1 MGHLSLILSCSLLG
15 RATSAR
21 SDLLLDSIVYYQ
33 CLIIA
38 TVDRLL
44 KGCSLEP
51 ALPIF
56 SAEKKNDSQP
66 EAFLDEETW
75 TFVWR
80 RLLFLF
86 AAEKCDGVTQSFGGS
101 IWPRD
106 LCQDLRGGGP
116 LTLNTIM
123 ELFLISRKN
132 KCTSMREM
140 SNKTTLTEWLYT
152 QNSLWI
158 GASNPKSRGAMQTS
172 ATKCSSPPLTI

>member
-1 MGHLSLILSCSLLG
+1 MGHLSLNLSCSLLG

-44 KGCSLEP
+44 KGCSFEP
-51 ALPIF
+51 GLPIF
-56 SAEKKNDSQP
+56 STEKKNDSQP

-75 TFVWR
+75 HLCLTAIDFPFRNWNMWWGYSIFWGFY
-80 RLLFLF
+80 L
-86 AAEKCDGVTQSFGGS
+86 TQGS
-101 IWPRD
+101 LPRSE
-106 LCQDLRGGGP
+106 GGGP

-123 ELFLISRKN
+123 ELFLISKKN

-140 SNKTTLTEWLYT
+140 SNKTTLTECLYT